1 MSLNLSAEP
10 RTTDGV
16 IPATIPAIETAG
28 LRKVYGRTSV
38 LHDLTLEVQPGEIFG
53 FLGPNGAGK
62 TTTVKILM
70 GLVQPTAGEARIFGL
85 PAGDREARQRV
96 GYLPENFRFHDWL
109 TGAGLLDFHGRLA
122 GLSAEERRE
131 RIPEV
136 IQRVGLAGR
145 GDARIRTYSKGMTQ
159 RIGLAQA
166 IFHRPDLV
174 LLDEPTSALD
184 PVGRREV
191 RDLIRSLRDDG
202 ITVFLNSHLL
212 SEVEMVCDRVA
223 IIDRGQVVRSGQ
235 MSEMLSGLSELR
247 VMVDR
252 VDSELLAALKHFA
265 DVASIEEIGTEP
277 GNGRRSPAARESVT
291 VTLAVTDL
299 EIAPLVAETVIRSG
313 YQLFGLVPVHRSL
326 EEIFMDLVEGGE
338 Q

>member
-1 MSLNLSAEP
+1 VSLNLSVEP
-10 RTTDGV
+10 QAVNSAASTV
-16 IPATIPAIETAG
+16 VPAIETVG
-28 LRKVYGRTSV
+28 LRKVYGRTTV
-38 LHDLTLEVQPGEIFG
+38 LHDLTLSVAPGEIFG

-70 GLVQPTAGEARIFGL
+70 GLVRPTAGEARIFGL
-85 PAGDREARQRV
+85 PAGNRLARQRV

-122 GLSAEERRE
+122 GLSTDERRA

-136 IQRVGLAGR
+136 IERVGLAGK

-191 RDLIRSLRDDG
+191 RDLIRSLREDG

-223 IIDRGQVVRSGQ
+223 IIDRGRVVRSGR
-235 MSEMLSGLSELR
+235 MAELLSGVAELR

-252 VDSELLAALKHFA
+252 ADRELLAALKDHA
-265 DVASIEEIGTEP
+265 EIMAVEAIGDDP
-277 GNGRRSPAARESVT
+277 GSRHGAT

-299 EIAPLVAETVIRSG
+299 EIAPLVAETVMRRG
-313 YQLFGLVPVHRSL
+313 YQLFGLVPVHRTL

-338 Q
+338 R